1 MKQFL
6 KVDEWNIIE
15 EGFHPDN
22 MRASESI
29 FSLGNGRFGQRGNFE
44 ETYSSDSLQGSYV
57 AGITFLDR
65 TRVGWWK
72 NGYPR
77 FFSRVPN
84 APDWSGIYLRLIDEE
99 LDLAHWDVEAYRRR
113 LDMREGISYRDFRVT
128 SPKGHTLEVHVEH
141 INSLANQNLC
151 LIKYSVTSVNYEG
164 KISLV
169 PFLNGDVKHEN
180 SNFDEKMWN
189 ILRAEATNEYAYL
202 WVQTKHEDS
211 QICLGMTYQ
220 FYKNSKPTHIS
231 PIKIEKEKLTGFS
244 AGADVKPG
252 DRVTLEK
259 YVAILSS
266 LQCDRQELVE
276 YAVDEAQAAK
286 EQGWEALVGAHKQ
299 QWEEIWEES
308 DVMIEGDPAAQQGIR
323 FNIFQLNQSYRGD
336 DARLNISPK
345 GFTGEKYGGNTQWNT
360 ELCCVPYFLL
370 STPREISRKLL
381 LYRYNQLPKAIEN
394 ARKLGFGGG
403 AALYPMVTIHGEE
416 CHNEWEITFE
426 EIHRNNII
434 VYAIMQFSRVTG
446 NKEYIAYY
454 GLEVMI
460 AISRFWSQRVS
471 FSEARQKYVLLGV
484 TGPNEYE
491 NNVNNNWYTNYSCVQ
506 CLQST
511 IECLEM
517 VAHEYPEE
525 YNRIRRSTE
534 FRHAEETA
542 RWKEIIEKMYLPEDK
557 ERGIFVQDD
566 GYPDKVLGTVNDI
579 PVNERPINQHW
590 SWDRILRSCYI
601 KQSDVLLGFFL
612 YYEHFDRETIRR
624 NFRFYEPRTVHES
637 SLSPFVHAILAA
649 WIGDTEEAYRLFL
662 HSTRLDLD
670 DYNNEVHQ
678 GLHVTSM
685 AGSWQIIVRGFAGMK
700 ILDGQLDLTPIIPE
714 AWDSYTF
721 KVNFRNCTLQMK
733 VGKQEIK
740 ISLLEGYELNIRISE
755 VVYNLKKGKD
765 LIVPKQN

>member
-323 FNIFQLNQSYRGD
+323 FNIF
-336 DARLNISPK
+336 
-345 GFTGEKYGGNTQWNT
+345 
-360 ELCCVPYFLL
+360 
-370 STPREISRKLL
+370 
-381 LYRYNQLPKAIEN
+381 
-394 ARKLGFGGG
+394 
-403 AALYPMVTIHGEE
+403 
-416 CHNEWEITFE
+416 
-426 EIHRNNII
+426 
-434 VYAIMQFSRVTG
+434 
-446 NKEYIAYY
+446 
-454 GLEVMI
+454 
-460 AISRFWSQRVS
+460 
-471 FSEARQKYVLLGV
+471 
-484 TGPNEYE
+484 
-491 NNVNNNWYTNYSCVQ
+491 
-506 CLQST
+506 
-511 IECLEM
+511 
-517 VAHEYPEE
+517 
-525 YNRIRRSTE
+525 
-534 FRHAEETA
+534 
-542 RWKEIIEKMYLPEDK
+542 
-557 ERGIFVQDD
+557 
-566 GYPDKVLGTVNDI
+566 
-579 PVNERPINQHW
+579 
-590 SWDRILRSCYI
+590 
-601 KQSDVLLGFFL
+601 
-612 YYEHFDRETIRR
+612 
-624 NFRFYEPRTVHES
+624 
-637 SLSPFVHAILAA
+637 
-649 WIGDTEEAYRLFL
+649 
-662 HSTRLDLD
+662 
-670 DYNNEVHQ
+670 
-678 GLHVTSM
+678 
-685 AGSWQIIVRGFAGMK
+685 
-700 ILDGQLDLTPIIPE
+700 
-714 AWDSYTF
+714 
-721 KVNFRNCTLQMK
+721 
-733 VGKQEIK
+733 
-740 ISLLEGYELNIRISE
+740 
-755 VVYNLKKGKD
+755 
-765 LIVPKQN
+765 